1 MSATDFGALRIAP
14 SILSADFGDLSSAIG
29 MISGQV
35 EWLHVDVM
43 DGHFVPNITIG
54 PPVVKSLR
62 KHSDLFFDC
71 HLMISEP
78 WKYLEDFKKAG
89 ADSCTFHVEVG
100 QTAETIN
107 LARELGLRVGLSLNP
122 DKPFEMV
129 EPYLDQIDVLLV
141 MSVFPGFGGQSFIP
155 DVLDTV
161 RKARMAVETRNLKL
175 DIEIDGGIDLTTM
188 PLALAAGANVLVA
201 GNAVFGQ
208 ADPGAA
214 LTSLQNSLVA

>member
-1 MSATDFGALRIAP
+1 MSATEFGALRIAP
-14 SILSADFGDLSSAIG
+14 SILSADFGYLGAAIG
-29 MISGQV
+29 MISDQI

-43 DGHFVPNITIG
+43 DGQFVPNITIG

-100 QTAETIN
+100 QTEETIK

-122 DKPFEMV
+122 DKPFELV
-129 EPYLDQIDVLLV
+129 EPYLDQVDVLLV

-155 DVLDTV
+155 GVLDTV
-161 RKARMAVETRNLKL
+161 RKARVAVESKKL
-175 DIEIDGGIDLTTM
+175 QMDIEIDGGIDLNTL
-188 PLALAAGANVLVA
+188 PLALEAGANVLVA
-201 GNAVFGQ
+201 GNAIFGQ
-208 ADPGAA
+208 DDPAAA
-214 LTSLQNSLVA
+214 LRALQDSLVV